1 MRLVDAIK
9 EGKFKLTDKEKHALQ
24 AIKNQGSFFSE
35 GGGNESVREV
45 GNCFLGYQLTKEDV
59 YNKYNPSGV
68 IGSLIKKGILIGG
81 DPFGDGESYGYWITY
96 ELDFTDDF
104 KIMFE

>member
-24 AIKNQGSFFSE
+24 AIKNQGSFFSD

-45 GNCFLGYQLTKEDV
+45 GSCFFWLPID
-59 YNKYNPSGV
+59 
-68 IGSLIKKGILIGG
+68 
-81 DPFGDGESYGYWITY
+81 
-96 ELDFTDDF
+96 
-104 KIMFE
+104 